1 MSIGLTRL
9 FYILNEFDYLNRTL
23 ATSADVLVIPMT
35 EDMAS
40 AVEISAKL
48 REKGISTQI
57 YFEKKK
63 FKHKIAYADKLSIPY
78 AIFLGE
84 DELKE
89 NKVTLKKMFAAED
102 DENKQCTVSLEE
114 AEAVIADGLKA
125 LHQGA
130 CIRITD

>member
-1 MSIGLTRL
+1 
-9 FYILNEFDYLNRTL
+9 
-23 ATSADVLVIPMT
+23 
-35 EDMAS
+35 MAA

-102 DENKQCTVSLEE
+102 DDNKQCTVSLTE
-114 AEAVIADGLKA
+114 AEAVILDGLKT
-125 LHQGA
+125 LRQGA
-130 CIRITD
+130 CIQVD